1 MGNLSEHA
9 KDDFVSALLTTG
21 MAMMEEM
28 SERNQEWEKRVRRQF
43 RESMNLPRKK
53 KKKVRKSL
61 NLEYNIILWE
71 RDMLMPRF

>member
-1 MGNLSEHA
+1 MSEQMQN
-9 KDDFVSALLTTG
+9 DFVSALLTTG

-71 RDMLMPRF
+71 RDMLVPRF

>member
-1 MGNLSEHA
+1 MSEQMQ
-9 KDDFVSALLTTG
+9 DDFVSALLTTG

-71 RDMLMPRF
+71 RDMLVPRF